1 MEAAQAATY
10 DCQTAGVGHMAGRR
24 CGVGGADIEVAVDA
38 ARRGAAHRM
47 FLEDS
52 HSGAGD

>member
-1 MEAAQAATY
+1 MEAVQEATY
-10 DCQTAGVGHMAGRR
+10 DFQTAGVGHMAGRQ
-24 CGVGGADIEVAVDA
+24 CGVVGADIGVVVDA